1 MNKKEAVA
9 YGQIAFESMMH
20 SGFKGELSVTNFGI
34 EMKQAFKMYPRNIV
48 LEIEACKLLGIGRN
62 LMLKLVHVQG
72 FPAIIFKRKIIIN
85 KNLLP
90 KWFDENCGKYGHY

>member
-1 MNKKEAVA
+1 MDDNNEC
-9 YGQIAFESMMH
+9 
-20 SGFKGELSVTNFGI
+20 LGI
-34 EMKQAFKMYPRNIV
+34 SID
-48 LEIEACKLLGIGRN
+48 EACKLLGIGRN

-90 KWFDENCGKYGHY
+90 KYTL